1 MARMSTNAESPRIN
15 CGYRSQLTYW
25 ILDAGATCHITPEI
39 SDFILGS
46 LVETDQYIKVAVR
59 NFLTAKKIGEV
70 QIDIRDNNGK
80 TFIDTLYNVLFAPDF
95 FNWLFSI
102 IALINSVRT
111 FLFHKWFCTFF
122 FSDHKQNAV
131 TIPHRTQRKHA
142 L

>member
-1 MARMSTNAESPRIN
+1 MYINAESPRRN
-15 CGYRSQLTYW
+15 YGDSSQLTNC
-25 ILDAGATCHITPEI
+25 ILYSGATCHITPEI

-59 NFLTAKKIGEV
+59 KHFTAKQIGEV
-70 QIDIRDNNGK
+70 QIEIRDNNGK

-102 IALINSVRT
+102 IALIHSVRT
-111 FLFHKWFCTFF
+111 FLFHKWFCNFF

-131 TIPHRTQRKHA
+131 TIPHSTQRKHA

>member
-1 MARMSTNAESPRIN
+1 MTPD
-15 CGYRSQLTYW
+15 
-25 ILDAGATCHITPEI
+25 ILYLIPG
-39 SDFILGS
+39 L

-59 NFLTAKKIGEV
+59 NFLTAKQIGEV
-70 QIDIRDNNGK
+70 QIEIRDNNGK

-102 IALINSVRT
+102 IALIHSVRT
-111 FLFHKWFCTFF
+111 FLFHKWFCNFF
-122 FSDHKQNAV
+122 FSNHKQNAV